1 MTVHVVT
8 DSTSDIDQ
16 AHAKQAG
23 ITVVPLT
30 VDFNGQTYRDGI
42 DMDNHTFYQ
51 RLATAPNMPKTSTPD
66 VGAFR
71 DAYERAIKDGATG
84 IVSVHISGALSGTL
98 NAATLAANQLREDR
112 QHARQADIPIRLI
125 DSRTVSAGFGYPVLL
140 AAERAR
146 NGETLEAI
154 GDYVQRL
161 TDSSKTYF
169 LLDTLEYLQKGG
181 RIGAA
186 QAVVGTMLSIKP
198 ILGIR
203 DGIVVSLER
212 VRTRG
217 KALTR
222 MGELVAAT
230 GDLEALALAASD
242 DGAAED
248 LLKIVQA
255 VYTGHIEQFRLGAV
269 IGTYAGPHAAGLF
282 VIPKQ

>member
-8 DSTSDIDQ
+8 DSTSDID
-16 AHAKQAG
+16 HARATQLG
-23 ITVVPLT
+23 ITIVPLI
-30 VDFNGQTYRDGI
+30 VDFSGQTYRDGV

-51 RLATAPNMPKTSTPD
+51 RLATAAQMPKTSTPD
-66 VGAFR
+66 VGTFR
-71 DAYERAIKDGATG
+71 DTYEQVIKDGATG

-98 NAATLAANQLREDR
+98 NAATLAANQLTEDR
-112 QHARQADIPIRLI
+112 QRARQPAVPIRLI
-125 DSRTVSAGFGYPVLL
+125 DSRTVSAGFGYPVIL

-146 NGETLEAI
+146 NGDSLDAV

-161 TDSSKTYF
+161 ADSSKTYF

-181 RIGAA
+181 RISAIQAGVGA
-186 QAVVGTMLSIKP
+186 MLSIKP

-212 VRTRG
+212 VRTRS
-217 KALTR
+217 KALAR
-222 MGELVAAT
+222 MGELVAA
-230 GDLEALALAASD
+230 GNVESLALAASD

-248 LLKIVQA
+248 LLKVVRP
-255 VYTGHIEQFRLGAV
+255 VYDGHIEQFRLGAV

-282 VIPKQ
+282 VIPKH